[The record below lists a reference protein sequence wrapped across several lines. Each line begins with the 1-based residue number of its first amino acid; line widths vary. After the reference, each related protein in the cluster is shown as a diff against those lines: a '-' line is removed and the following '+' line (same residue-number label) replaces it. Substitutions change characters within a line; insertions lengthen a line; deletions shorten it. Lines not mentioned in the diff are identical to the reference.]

1 MVFPKHIVQFASFL
15 QLSRLTL
22 MLDFTVGGTGHDIIA
37 ARLPAFQESVY
48 VLQAALLKRL
58 PNAAVKMAADG
69 RTWSF
74 RQTL

>member
-1 MVFPKHIVQFASFL
+1 MVFSKDVVEFASFL
-15 QLSRLTL
+15 HLSGLTL
-22 MLDFTVGGTGHDIIA
+22 MLRYTVGGPGHDIINA
-37 ARLPAFQESVY
+37 CLPAFQESVY